1 MMKNKR
7 TIIITS
13 VLCLLPEILSIIL
26 YKRLPEQIAVHWN
39 SAGEINGYLPKA
51 MAAFGM
57 PFVFLLLNI
66 FANMRLLYDP
76 KWRGQ
81 SRALRVIG
89 IWMVPLISLIMI
101 PATLLMSLGFKF
113 PIMSFSFY
121 LTGIVLIITGNYLPK
136 SRRNYV
142 MGVRLPWTLDNPDNW
157 NKTNRLAGH
166 MMVAGGLL
174 LLVSGYLHLTAAFHG
189 VSVIVFI
196 VVLIVVIPSFY
207 SFALYKKEQDTG
219 GKI

>member
-1 MMKNKR
+1 MKNKR

-13 VLCLLPEILSIIL
+13 VLCLLPEILSVIL

-57 PFVFLLLNI
+57 PVVFLFLNI
-66 FANMRLLYDP
+66 FSNINLLYDP
-76 KWRGQ
+76 RRKNQ
-81 SRALRVIG
+81 PKALRAIG
-89 IWMVPLISLIMI
+89 IWLVPLISLILV
-101 PATLLMSLGFKF
+101 PATLIMSLGVKF
-113 PIMSFSFY
+113 PITTFSFT
-121 LTGIVLIITGNYLPK
+121 LTGIVLIFTGNYLPK

-189 VSVIVFI
+189 VSVIIFI
-196 VVLIVVIPSFY
+196 VILIVVIPSCY
-207 SFALYKKEQDTG
+207 SFALYKKEQDKG
-219 GKI
+219 SKI

>member
-1 MMKNKR
+1 MKNKR

-13 VLCLLPEILSIIL
+13 ILCLLPEILSVIL

-66 FANMRLLYDP
+66 LANIRLLYDP
-76 KWRGQ
+76 KWKGQ

-101 PATLLMSLGFKF
+101 PATLLMSLGVKF

-166 MMVAGGLL
+166 LMVAGGLL
-174 LLVSGYLHLTAAFHG
+174 LLVSGYLRLTAAFHG
-189 VSVIVFI
+189 VSVIIFI